1 MIQNDD
7 EKRPVRLTEGL
18 AEAIREEYVQ
28 GYTDEAGV
36 LQYPS
41 IDALVEKHG
50 VARMTLYRRSKDE
63 DWQAER
69 NSFQT
74 ELAEKVKHQRIKEYV
89 DISHRLDDN
98 ALRLA
103 QSFMAKVARKLTE
116 DERQLNADPE
126 YEGMSAS
133 MLDRLASVVSEA
145 QKIGKLAL
153 GEAQEISKVSANV
166 TAPQSFR
173 EIVDELEQF
182 ASAKSSTGNHTIQ

>member
-1 MIQNDD
+1 
-7 EKRPVRLTEGL
+7 
-18 AEAIREEYVQ
+18 
-28 GYTDEAGV
+28 
-36 LQYPS
+36 
-41 IDALVEKHG
+41 
-50 VARMTLYRRSKDE
+50 
-63 DWQAER
+63 
-69 NSFQT
+69 
-74 ELAEKVKHQRIKEYV
+74 
-89 DISHRLDDN
+89 
-98 ALRLA
+98 A

-182 ASAKSSTGNHTIQ
+182 ASAKSS

>member
-1 MIQNDD
+1 MTQNDN
-7 EKRPVRLTEGL
+7 EKRSVRLTEGL

-41 IDALVEKHG
+41 INALVEKHG
-50 VARMTLYRRSKDE
+50 VARKTLYRRSKDE

-89 DISHRLDDN
+89 EISHRLDDN